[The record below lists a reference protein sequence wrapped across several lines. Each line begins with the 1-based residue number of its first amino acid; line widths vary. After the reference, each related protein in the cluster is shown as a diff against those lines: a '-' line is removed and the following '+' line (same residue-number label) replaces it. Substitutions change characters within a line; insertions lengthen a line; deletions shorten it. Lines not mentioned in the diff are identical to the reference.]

1 MSRNEIEVRRDLMD
15 ALEILARLDERR
27 ERLQG
32 HVDTLNREL
41 CELSGAA
48 SDRPVAVR

>member
-1 MSRNEIEVRRDLMD
+1 MRNDAEVRRDLQD

-32 HVDTLNREL
+32 HVDQLRAEL
-41 CELSGAA
+41 QDLTGAS
-48 SDRPVAVR
+48 SDRYVGAR